1 MCSKAWLNIVLILCF
16 SKWAHFV
23 LKLPYLF
30 KIFSLPAS
38 LPSSGYSA
46 FSDNLTSIK
55 QSSDPYCKR
64 SRQFLYPPAFC
75 CEQPVKD
82 TTDRTHSDIIIY
94 RTFWHKPGQAIG
106 NKYRQFL
113 KPVEKVWLLGD
124 VLPRKQPS
132 TTGRYSHGY
141 HSKVDKINL
150 KFSWHNVLFSQ
161 NNHADIISA
170 ISHFR

>member
-1 MCSKAWLNIVLILCF
+1 MVIIKFKIMCSKAWLNIVLILCF

-94 RTFWHKPGQAIG
+94 RTFWHKPGTSHWKQIQAI
-106 NKYRQFL
+106 L
-113 KPVEKVWLLGD
+113 KACWKGLTFGWCFTQKAAIYNRKVLSWL
-124 VLPRKQPS
+124 PQ
-132 TTGRYSHGY
+132 
-141 HSKVDKINL
+141 
-150 KFSWHNVLFSQ
+150 
-161 NNHADIISA
+161 
-170 ISHFR
+170 